1 MKKLFIFAMFAAVV
15 ASCTTSNKG
24 YDARVIYANY
34 NTLPYKVELI
44 DAQRKALE
52 LADSVMS
59 KNELFDADG
68 SDVMARYLKA
78 AAKVDSLNHLEQ

>member
-1 MKKLFIFAMFAAVV
+1 MKKHFIFATFAAIV

-24 YDARVIYANY
+24 CDARVINANDNTIPY
-34 NTLPYKVELI
+34 NVELI

-52 LADSVMS
+52 LADSVMD

-68 SDVMARYLKA
+68 SDLMARYLKA
-78 AAKVDSLNHLEQ
+78 ASKVDSLNHLRK